1 MTDIRHRMFAGLIL
15 AVLILFAGGGITQAD
30 TPAPP
35 AAAPATL
42 TVSYQTDDHGKPT
55 MLTVEGSCNANAY
68 MVVSW
73 YPKGWNSKRW
83 LYEGTHTWYPVGP
96 GTFAKGFPIDPQFLG
111 GAYEVSLWAKKVEK
125 DQCTVPGGCE
135 VCRLLGHHM
144 EGQLA
149 YKTAYIKYV
158 SDK

>member
-1 MTDIRHRMFAGLIL
+1 MRKFTHGMGMVLAALALLAFTGL
-15 AVLILFAGGGITQAD
+15 GRAD
-30 TPAPP
+30 TAPP
-35 AAAPATL
+35 AATAQATL
-42 TVSYQTDDHGKPT
+42 TVSYQTDNNGKPT
-55 MLTVEGSCNANAY
+55 VLAAEGACNDKAY

-73 YPKGWNSKRW
+73 YPRAWNSKRW
-83 LYEGTHTWYPVGP
+83 LYEGTHQYYQVGP
-96 GTFAKGFPIDPQFLG
+96 GTFAKNFPIDTQFLG

-125 DQCTVPGGCE
+125 DQCKVPGGCE
-135 VCRLLGHHM
+135 VCQQLGHHM